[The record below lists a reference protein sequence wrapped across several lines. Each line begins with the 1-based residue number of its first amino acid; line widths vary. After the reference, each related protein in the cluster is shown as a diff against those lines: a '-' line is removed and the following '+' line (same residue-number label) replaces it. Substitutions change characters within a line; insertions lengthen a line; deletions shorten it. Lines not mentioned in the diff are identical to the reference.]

1 MKRAFILF
9 WKGLTRFLTAIAEWF
24 TVILGM
30 KDDSMYGKILRRT
43 VGTCFTL
50 MVLFVTSAAVAA
62 FFEGIVGTFC
72 NDSEELY
79 DTQYLS
85 RNTTYYVAD
94 GKDGYI
100 ENENGK
106 KTIKGISWIA
116 KPLGDD
122 SLVCYSNGRKRGY
135 FNIYSGKTVIKPQ
148 YAHAWIFSEGL
159 ASVDDNGWI
168 KFIDGTGKVVID
180 LKMPYIPGIEGY
192 VFHNQHCAVHND
204 RRDRWGLINKQGQ
217 WVLNAEYFSIEPCD
231 TFWILDNGKEQS
243 MITDNMQTIIPFS
256 AGSVRIS
263 LRDQT
268 IIATMSDHTVKTFNL
283 QGDLI
288 EDFCIQNIEMMTYD
302 TGELYSAE
310 SSEDEYSGYEST
322 PMQAVAK
329 CKRYEAEYGWYGL
342 MTPEGKILT
351 PPAYSSIEAIGADL
365 YFCQND
371 NGNGILLNGKGEK
384 VDEKKGDR
392 L

>member
-1 MKRAFILF
+1 MKRAFILL

-30 KDDSMYGKILRRT
+30 KDDSMYGKFLRRT

-62 FFEGIVGTFC
+62 FVEGIVGTFC

-243 MITDNMQTIIPFS
+243 MITDNMQTVIPFS

-302 TGELYSAE
+302 TEKLYSAE
-310 SSEDEYSGYEST
+310 SLEDEYSGYEST
-322 PMQAVAK
+322 PIQAVAK

-371 NGNGILLNGKGEK
+371 NSNGILLNGKGEK
-384 VDEKKGDR
+384 VDEKNF
-392 L
+392 